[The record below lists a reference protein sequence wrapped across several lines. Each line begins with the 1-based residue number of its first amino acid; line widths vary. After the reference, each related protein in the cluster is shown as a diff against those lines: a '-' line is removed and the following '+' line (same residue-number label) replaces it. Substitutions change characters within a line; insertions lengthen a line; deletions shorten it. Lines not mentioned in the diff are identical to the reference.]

1 MVNYTHALT
10 IIVNETID
18 DDNNECE
25 EWEEFMTIIGD
36 DDDDLFSD
44 DYETSK
50 KIKQRWSH
58 TRQNWNLHVAQLVHE
73 GYFKNEYRM
82 SFNAWNRLYAILS
95 SKLKRKRSKS
105 RSMYPMS
112 INLIMA
118 TGMRWLT
125 GIPMNGVRHMFKMS
139 RTEVYRSSNLFL
151 EAVLTNRELDINLPK
166 NPQQWDDVKLGFNKR
181 SKDGVLN
188 GCCGAIDGLFIKT
201 TRPIYYEAHNIR
213 AYYSGHYEHYGLN
226 CQAVCDANLKFL
238 FFGVVSPGSTND
250 NVSYTYTGNLRDI
263 VEGLT
268 TGNFLV
274 GDAAYTVTEHLLIP
288 FIGSQRDNKKNDTFN
303 FYLSQ
308 LRIRIEMAFG
318 LLVNKFRILK
328 QPLPYRLNKNSKI
341 VMVCARLH
349 NFIIDNDG
357 SKIQDDN
364 NTGNINPN
372 KLQNV
377 NGEHLEKIIGSP
389 GNQMVYLPTMRE
401 NDYNEIPGISI
412 TRKCIVD
419 HLAKHNYTRP
429 NHNLLRNSR
438 FRTMRKIGK
447 DINGSREY
455 VYDENHFHPI

>member
-201 TRPIYYEAHNIR
+201 IRPIYYEAHNIR
-213 AYYSGHYEHYGLN
+213 AYYSGHYEH
-226 CQAVCDANLKFL
+226 
-238 FFGVVSPGSTND
+238 
-250 NVSYTYTGNLRDI
+250 
-263 VEGLT
+263 
-268 TGNFLV
+268 
-274 GDAAYTVTEHLLIP
+274 
-288 FIGSQRDNKKNDTFN
+288 
-303 FYLSQ
+303 
-308 LRIRIEMAFG
+308 
-318 LLVNKFRILK
+318 
-328 QPLPYRLNKNSKI
+328 
-341 VMVCARLH
+341 
-349 NFIIDNDG
+349 
-357 SKIQDDN
+357 
-364 NTGNINPN
+364 
-372 KLQNV
+372 
-377 NGEHLEKIIGSP
+377 
-389 GNQMVYLPTMRE
+389 
-401 NDYNEIPGISI
+401 
-412 TRKCIVD
+412 
-419 HLAKHNYTRP
+419 
-429 NHNLLRNSR
+429 
-438 FRTMRKIGK
+438 
-447 DINGSREY
+447 
-455 VYDENHFHPI
+455 